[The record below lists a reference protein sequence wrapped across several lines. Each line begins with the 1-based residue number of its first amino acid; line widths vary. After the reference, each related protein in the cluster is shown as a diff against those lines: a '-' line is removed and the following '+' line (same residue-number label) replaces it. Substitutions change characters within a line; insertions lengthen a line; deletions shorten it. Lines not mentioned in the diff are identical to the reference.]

1 MRPKMSLDVSPRAP
15 AYCLRTGFS
24 MLLKISPRSCCDISA
39 AVNRRHF
46 RRGNPAQETAE
57 EKANRE
63 KEAEGRC
70 DGLGCVRFAAWG
82 LCKCHVQCLAHD
94 TRFLTFLPEQGWKRP
109 LDRKNEPA
117 GQPSE
122 LADA

>member
-1 MRPKMSLDVSPRAP
+1 MVLVVSDLP
-15 AYCLRTGFS
+15 
-24 MLLKISPRSCCDISA
+24 
-39 AVNRRHF
+39 
-46 RRGNPAQETAE
+46 
-57 EKANRE
+57 
-63 KEAEGRC
+63 
-70 DGLGCVRFAAWG
+70 AWG

-122 LADA
+122 LADAKVTMTWR